1 MQISQGQEAPIQT
14 GQAVTF
20 SLTEGDKIHVLHPQQ
35 IVAYRGSGA
44 GRNDRFMSISG
55 MYRKHKLIQSEISGP
70 CQFVAALPPGFSMK
84 TIPLKGESDLLY
96 EFRNLFFYSEGIQM
110 QTKILKFKNMLITRD
125 AVKMKFSGNGM
136 IGILTQGQ
144 VCEQELHP
152 TAPLYVDASSI
163 IAYPE
168 NANLELTVY
177 GNHLASQHMNYQWK
191 MTGQGTVLFQA
202 GRENQKLENDINNDD
217 GIFKRIMRE
226 VLPFGSI
233 WIK

>member
-1 MQISQGQEAPIQT
+1 MQISQGHEVSIAT

-20 SLTEGDKIHVLHPQQ
+20 SLTDGDKIHVLHPQQ
-35 IVAYRGSGA
+35 IVAYRGAGT
-44 GRNDRFMSISG
+44 GRNDRFMNIRG

-84 TIPLKGESDLLY
+84 AIELDEQSDLLY
-96 EFRNLFFYSEGIQM
+96 DFRHLFFYSEGIQM
-110 QTKILKFKNMLITRD
+110 QTRILKIKNMLITRD
-125 AVKMKFSGNGM
+125 AIKMKFSGTGI

-152 TAPLYVDASSI
+152 TAPLYVDAGSV

-177 GNHLASQHMNYQWK
+177 GNHLASQHMNYHWK
-191 MTGQGTVLFQA
+191 MTGHGKVLFQA
-202 GRENQKLENDINNDD
+202 GRENRRLENDINDE
-217 GIFKRIMRE
+217 GLFKRILRE
-226 VLPFGSI
+226 VLPFGNVLI
-233 WIK
+233 N